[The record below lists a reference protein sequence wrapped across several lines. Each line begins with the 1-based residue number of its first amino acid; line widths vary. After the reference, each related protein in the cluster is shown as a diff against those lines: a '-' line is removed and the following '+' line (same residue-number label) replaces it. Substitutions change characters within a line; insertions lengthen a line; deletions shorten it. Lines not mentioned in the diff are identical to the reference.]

1 MKKQD
6 LGAAAAAAALYIGM
20 ELLGVTCPIRF
31 LTGISCAGCGM
42 SRAWLS
48 LLRLDMEAAFRYH
61 PLFLLPIP
69 GALLL
74 LFRRRVSRGRFW
86 LGIWV
91 LCGLFLTVYVVR
103 LMDPADSIVTFEPA
117 RGLIG
122 RMLSREGERPV

>member
-6 LGAAAAAAALYIGM
+6 LGAIAAIAALYIGL

-42 SRAWLS
+42 SRAWLA
-48 LLRLDMEAAFRYH
+48 LLRLDIKAAFRYH

-74 LFRRRVSRGRFW
+74 LFRRRMSRGRFW
-86 LGIWV
+86 LGIWAV
-91 LCGLFLTVYVVR
+91 CGIFLSVYVIR
-103 LMDPADSIVTFEPA
+103 LMDPADTIVTFEPA
-117 RGLIG
+117 QGLIW
-122 RMLSREGERPV
+122 RVLSGMGERPV